1 MPAELQSRYL
11 MELRL
16 EVTASHIMGDTPQ
29 GMRRVDVLN
38 RGRFSGPRLKGETL
52 EGATDLL
59 LRTGD
64 QALRPDVRV
73 LLKTDDGALI
83 LLTYSGVRHGS
94 ATVMARIAAG
104 EEGSPEEYYLR
115 TTLRFETASETYD
128 WINRVLAVGI
138 GRREPNGVTYD
149 VYEIL

>member
-38 RGRFSGPRLKGETL
+38 KGRFTGPRLNGVTL
-52 EGATDLL
+52 EGASDLL

-64 QALRPDVRV
+64 QALKPDVRV
-73 LLKTDDGALI
+73 LLKTDDDALI
-83 LLTYSGVRHGS
+83 LLTYRGVRHGPD
-94 ATVMARIAAG
+94 AVMARIAAG
-104 EEGSPEEYYLR
+104 EAVAPEEYYLR
-115 TTLRFETASETYD
+115 TVLQFETASETYD
-128 WINRVLAVGI
+128 WLNRILAVGV

-149 VYEIL
+149 VFEIL

>member
-11 MELRL
+11 MELKL
-16 EVTASHIMGDTPQ
+16 QVTASHIMGDTPQ

-38 RGRFSGPRLKGETL
+38 KGSFSGPRLNGVTL

-59 LRTGD
+59 LRTAD
-64 QALRPDVRV
+64 QALKPDVRV
-73 LLKTDDGALI
+73 LLKTDDDALI
-83 LLTYSGVRHGS
+83 LLTYRGVRHG
-94 ATVMARIAAG
+94 TPEVMARIAAG
-104 EEGSPEEYYLR
+104 EDVPPSEYYLR
-115 TTLRFETASETYD
+115 TTLQFETSSEKYD

-138 GRREPNGVTYD
+138 GRREPDGVTYD